1 MPSFKRYCLAVDLK
15 DDPQLIEKYKEYH
28 APSQAWPEITE
39 SIKKAGIEDMEI
51 YIVGNRLFMI
61 MEVNEQFD
69 FDAKAAADAD
79 NPKVQEWE
87 ALMWDFQLP
96 LKWAKPGE
104 KWVMTELIY
113 KLPQ

>member
-28 APSQAWPEITE
+28 SPGQAWPEITE

-69 FDAKAAADAD
+69 FDAKAAADA
-79 NPKVQEWE
+79 NNVKVQEWE